1 MLRLLFIN
9 PLTKKYRREMDSPV
23 LLPGIRGLKITLVAG
38 LALLTTDALFAQ
50 SAGQNDMDTLKTQ
63 MNQMQRQYEQRIEAM
78 EAKMKT
84 LESNANSG
92 SILNTRVLTDADG
105 KAAPT
110 PMLDESFLKSLTRN
124 FTFSVYIRSG
134 VGFNGNGGPQDFSFK
149 VPENVGGRWRL
160 GNENDTYMELTWK
173 QAHLLGDSPD
183 VMDVAMTFTPRF
195 SWDNTKTTSD
205 SQRSPSTTISMRQAF
220 VEAKNFI
227 KSDPEITVWGG
238 QRFYDRHDIH
248 IHDYFFDDYSGYGL
262 GFDNIPVG
270 GFGKLLISYLGGI
283 RDDLDNNNN
292 STPQTTVQDARR
304 GGFYMHTVDA
314 RIHDIDLLG
323 GKLELIGDYQF
334 FKGGTYAI
342 SGGHPDMVIGD
353 ASGFRVGFV
362 YQHPFGG
369 YTPPPP
375 PAPSYSK
382 EGKPVVAPPPPTGP
396 TIAPGFW
403 QIAAFY
409 GYGPGEIMGV
419 DPNGGQSGNTG
430 NGVSGGTPF
439 AGYNFNI
446 NRGDI
451 HTFPNGTQFVDSSVR
466 HGTRIRANA
475 QVVWNITQCFSIGA
489 TAYWEYDDQGFLSA
503 QPTFVDTAGVQH
515 FRTTGGSRNTV
526 GAGFRPV
533 FWVNDWFA
541 IQGQA
546 GWEYISR
553 DRASSISTFQPGGP
567 GNITVPTNDTFGR
580 SGNMGI
586 FTIAPTIKP
595 LGGFFTRP
603 EFRAFAT
610 YAIWNRSLEGS
621 IATPQYQNN
630 NQGWVFGVQT
640 EWFF

>member
-1 MLRLLFIN
+1 
-9 PLTKKYRREMDSPV
+9 
-23 LLPGIRGLKITLVAG
+23 
-38 LALLTTDALFAQ
+38 
-50 SAGQNDMDTLKTQ
+50 
-63 MNQMQRQYEQRIEAM
+63 
-78 EAKMKT
+78 MKT
-84 LESNANSG
+84 LESNANNG
-92 SILNTRVLTDADG
+92 SILNTHVLTDADG
-105 KAAPT
+105 KAVAPA

-124 FTFSVYIRSG
+124 FTFSVYLRSG

-149 VPENVGGRWRL
+149 IPENVGGRWRL

-183 VMDVAMTFTPRF
+183 VMDVSMTFTPRF

-205 SQRSPSTTISMRQAF
+205 SQRSPSTTISMRQAY

-227 KSDPEITVWGG
+227 KSAPEITVWGG

-248 IHDYFFDDYSGYGL
+248 IHDYFFDDYSGYGM
-262 GFDNIPVG
+262 GVDNIDL
-270 GFGKLLISYLGGI
+270 GFGKLLVSYLGGI
-283 RDDLDNNNN
+283 RDDLDNNTN
-292 STPQTTVQDARR
+292 SPQTTVNDPRR
-304 GGFYMHTVDA
+304 GGFYMHTADF
-314 RIHDIDLLG
+314 RIHDIDLIG

-334 FKGGTYAI
+334 FKGGTYKI
-342 SGGHPDMVIGD
+342 SGGNPDMVIGD
-353 ASGFRVGFV
+353 ASGFRVGFI

-382 EGKPVVAPPPPTGP
+382 EGKPIAAPPPPPPGP
-396 TIAPGFW
+396 TIAPSFW

-446 NRGDI
+446 NRGNIFVRPD
-451 HTFPNGTQFVDSSVR
+451 GTRFVDSSVR
-466 HGTRIRANA
+466 NGTRIRANA
-475 QVVWNITQCFSIGA
+475 QVVWNVTDFFSIGA
-489 TAYWEYDDQGFLSA
+489 TAYWEYDDQGFPSA
-503 QPTFVDTAGVQH
+503 EPITLTNGTLTGGRAI
-515 FRTTGGSRNTV
+515 GGSRNTV
-526 GAGFRPV
+526 GAGIRPV
-533 FWVNDWFA
+533 FWLTDWFA

-546 GWEYISR
+546 GWEYTDR
-553 DRASSISTFQPGGP
+553 DRSSSLSTFQPGGP
-567 GNITVPTNDTFGR
+567 GTIAKVTTNDTFGR

-595 LGGFFTRP
+595 RGGFFTRP
-603 EFRAFAT
+603 EFRVFAT
-610 YAIWNRSLEGS
+610 YAIWSKSLEGA
-621 IATPQYQNN
+621 IGNTQYQNN
-630 NQGWVFGVQT
+630 DQGWVFGVQS

>member
-1 MLRLLFIN
+1 
-9 PLTKKYRREMDSPV
+9 MDSLIGP
-23 LLPGIRGLKITLVAG
+23 PRFRSLKVTLVAG

-50 SAGQNDMDTLKTQ
+50 SAGQNDVDALKTQ
-63 MNQMQRQYEQRIEAM
+63 MNQMQKQYEQRIEAM
-78 EAKMKT
+78 ESKMKA
-84 LESNANSG
+84 LESNTNSG
-92 SILNTRVLTDADG
+92 SILNTRVLTDAEG
-105 KAAPT
+105 KGVAPA

-124 FTFSVYIRSG
+124 FTFSVYVRAG
-134 VGFNGNGGPQDFSFK
+134 VGFNGNGGPQDFSFI

-183 VMDVAMTFTPRF
+183 VMDVSMTFTPAI
-195 SWDNTKTTSD
+195 SYSNTKTTSVNQFGLGA
-205 SQRSPSTTISMRQAF
+205 SWAMRQAY

-227 KSDPEITVWGG
+227 KSAPEITVWAG

-262 GFDNIPVG
+262 GFDNIDL
-270 GFGKLLISYLGGI
+270 GFGKLLISYLGGT
-283 RDDLDNNNN
+283 RDDFDNGSNNTADTLIN
-292 STPQTTVQDARR
+292 DPRR
-304 GGFYMHTVDA
+304 GGFYMHTLDA

-342 SGGHPDMVIGD
+342 SGGHPDLVIGD
-353 ASGFRVGFV
+353 ASGFRVGAI

-382 EGKPVVAPPPPTGP
+382 EGKPVAAPPPPPPGP
-396 TIAPGFW
+396 TIAPSFW

-409 GYGPGEIMGV
+409 GYGPGELMGT
-419 DPNGGQSGNTG
+419 DPNQGQSGNTG
-430 NGVSGGTPF
+430 NGVSGGGTPF

-446 NRGDI
+446 NRGLI
-451 HTFPNGTQFVDSSVR
+451 HTFPNGTQFVNSSIQ
-466 HGTRIRANA
+466 HATKIRANA
-475 QVVWNITQCFSIGA
+475 QVVWNFTDWFSLGA

-503 QPTFVDTAGVQH
+503 EPTVIVAGIQH

-526 GAGFRPV
+526 GAGIRPV
-533 FWVNDWFA
+533 VWVNDWFA

-546 GWEYISR
+546 GWEYTSN
-553 DRASSISTFQPGGP
+553 DRSSSISTFQPGGP

-580 SGNMGI
+580 HGNMGI

-595 LGGFFTRP
+595 KGGFFTRP

-610 YAIWNRSLEGS
+610 YAIWNKSLEGS
-621 IATPQYQNN
+621 IGGTQYQNN
-630 NQGWVFGVQT
+630 NMGWVFGVQS

>member
-1 MLRLLFIN
+1 
-9 PLTKKYRREMDSPV
+9 MDSPV
-23 LLPGIRGLKITLVAG
+23 FSPGIRELKITLVAG

-50 SAGQNDMDTLKTQ
+50 SADQSSVDALKSQ
-63 MNQMQRQYEQRIEAM
+63 MNQMQQQYERRIEAM
-78 EAKMKT
+78 EAQMKT
-84 LESNANSG
+84 LESNASG

-105 KAAPT
+105 KGVAPG

-134 VGFNGNGGPQDFSFK
+134 VGFNGNGGPQDFSFSI
-149 VPENVGGRWRL
+149 PENVGGRWRL
-160 GNENDTYMELTWK
+160 GNENDTYMELTFK

-183 VMDVAMTFTPRF
+183 VMDVSMTFTPRF
-195 SWDNTKTTSD
+195 SYSTSKTTD
-205 SQRSPSTTISMRQAF
+205 ISQFSPSTEISLRQAY

-227 KSDPEITVWGG
+227 KSAPEVTVWAG

-262 GFDNIPVG
+262 GFDNIDL
-270 GFGKLLISYLGGI
+270 GFGKLMFAYLGGI
-283 RDDLDNNNN
+283 RDDFNFS
-292 STPQTTVQDARR
+292 STTSGTTINDPRR
-304 GGFYMHTVDA
+304 GGFYMHTADF

-323 GKLELIGDYQF
+323 GKLELIADYQF
-334 FKGGTYAI
+334 FKGGTYTI
-342 SGGHPDMVIGD
+342 SGGNPDLVIGD
-353 ASGFRVGFV
+353 ASGFRVGAI

-375 PAPSYSK
+375 PAPGYTK
-382 EGKPVVAPPPPTGP
+382 EGKPVAAPPAPPPGP
-396 TIAPGFW
+396 TIAPSFW

-430 NGVSGGTPF
+430 FGVNGGTPF

-446 NRGDI
+446 NSGNI
-451 HTFPNGTQFVDSSVR
+451 GTFPNGTQFANSSIR
-466 HGTRIRANA
+466 NATRIRANA
-475 QVVWNITQCFSIGA
+475 QVVWNITDWFSLGA

-503 QPTFVDTAGVQH
+503 EPTFVDAAGTQH

-526 GAGFRPV
+526 GAGIRPV
-533 FWVNDWFA
+533 FWLTDWFA

-546 GWEYISR
+546 GWDYTSR

-567 GNITVPTNDTFGR
+567 GNITVPTNNTFGNN
-580 SGNMGI
+580 GNMGI
-586 FTIAPTIKP
+586 FTICPTIKP
-595 LGGFFTRP
+595 KGGFFTRP

-610 YAIWNRSLEGS
+610 YAIWSKNLEGS
-621 IATPQYQNN
+621 IGGSQYQNN
-630 NQGWVFGVQT
+630 DQGWVFGVQT